1 MSPRNLHEFLVGKLL
16 ESKNFHK
23 FVRSIHARINGHKP
37 TDYGDQISHDPLLR
51 EGEKAFEKLTHKKSF
66 LSIFLEE
73 LKNEAKFGKKK

>member
-37 TDYGDQISHDPLLR
+37 TDYGDQSEYHVR
-51 EGEKAFEKLTHKKSF
+51 VVRVT
-66 LSIFLEE
+66 
-73 LKNEAKFGKKK
+73 NEAARVTNDVARVTSEG

>member
-1 MSPRNLHEFLVGKLL
+1 MSPAHC
-16 ESKNFHK
+16 
-23 FVRSIHARINGHKP
+23 
-37 TDYGDQISHDPLLR
+37 YGSSSQWLTCPAPRQITNIVSHDPLLR